1 MMLTTDGNGT
11 TTPTPIAARLAAAP
25 ISWGV
30 CEAENWGYQL
40 PPERVFQEMKDLG
53 IRATEFGPTGFLPV
67 DPQPRAEMLQRFGLS
82 AIGGFFPVVLH
93 QESTDPLPA
102 IGRELDAFEASGATV
117 LVLSA
122 DSGTG
127 SYDERHE
134 LTTEQWKTFGRNL
147 EETVRR
153 AADRGILAV
162 LHPHVGTMI
171 ESDTAVERLL
181 NDTSAQICL
190 DTGHLLI
197 GGTDP
202 LALVRRYASRV
213 GHAHLKDVNAELA
226 GQVGRGELGFTDGVK
241 AGTFVPLG
249 AGDCGIADIVAEL
262 RAVEYSGWY
271 VMEQDTIL
279 VREPEGDGPAGDVRA
294 SVDFL
299 LALDAGA

>member
-1 MMLTTDGNGT
+1 MLVRGERDFTTASS
-11 TTPTPIAARLAAAP
+11 IATQLAAAP

-40 PPERVFQEMKDLG
+40 PPERVFQDMKDLG
-53 IRATEFGPTGFLPV
+53 IRATEFGPAGFLPV
-67 DPQPRAEMLQRFGLS
+67 APRPRAEMLQRFDLI

-93 QESTDPLPA
+93 QENMDPFPG
-102 IGRELDAFEASGATV
+102 IGREFNAFEASGATV

-127 SYDERHE
+127 SYDQRHE
-134 LTTEQWKTFGRNL
+134 LTDRQWKTFARNL
-147 EETVRR
+147 DETVRR

-162 LHPHVGTMI
+162 LHPHAGTMI
-171 ESDTAVERLL
+171 ESATAVERLL

-202 LALVRRYASRV
+202 LALMRSYASRV

-226 GQVGRGELGFTDGVK
+226 GQVRSGELGFTDGVK
-241 AGTFVPLG
+241 AGMFVPLG
-249 AGDCGIADIVAEL
+249 TGDCRIGEIVAEL
-262 RAVEYSGWY
+262 QAVNYSGWF
-271 VMEQDTIL
+271 VMEQDKIL
-279 VREPEGDGPAGDVRA
+279 IGEPEGEGPVSDVRD
-294 SVDFL
+294 SVEFL
-299 LALDAGA
+299 LSLDAGE